1 MLISIHIFSAYPQPP
16 HPELLLEM
24 IYRDETEVG
33 KEEALQAVVRNI
45 GTAIASNITVDFDVP
60 AGAFNITFVM
70 RMGPDDLSP
79 LHNMSILFKIT
90 ALKPGNFTIEPTI
103 TYIDHKGQDY
113 QTPWEPFNIN
123 VNPASTSPLDYSGV
137 VVILIIVLCIIGII
151 YLALRKRLEHYFPKP
166 R

>member
-1 MLISIHIFSAYPQPP
+1 MHIFSAYPQPP

-24 IYRDETEVG
+24 TYHGETEVG

-45 GTAIASNITVDFDVP
+45 GTTNASNITIDFDVP
-60 AGAFNITFVM
+60 AGSFNITLVM
-70 RMGPDDLSP
+70 RIGLDNLPP
-79 LHNMSILFKIT
+79 LYNMTFLFKIT

-103 TYIDHKGQDY
+103 TYFDHKGQKQ

-123 VNPASTSPLDYSGV
+123 ANPASTSPLEHLGGV
-137 VVILIIVLCIIGII
+137 VTLIAALCLIGII
-151 YLALRKRLEHYFPKP
+151 FLAIRKQLDRYSHKP